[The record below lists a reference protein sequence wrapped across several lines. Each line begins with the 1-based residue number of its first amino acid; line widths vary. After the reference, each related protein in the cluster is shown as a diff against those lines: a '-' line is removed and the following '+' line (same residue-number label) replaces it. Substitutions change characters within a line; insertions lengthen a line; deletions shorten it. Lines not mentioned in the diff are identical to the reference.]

1 MSKVIESFNKIIE
14 QLKSDLGEGFVADD
28 FWHQK
33 DAQSLAG
40 YNTQPKACALFNEV
54 TRLLDKTMK
63 GAEFPGLG
71 NYYIVHLEN
80 DLLVVIAISGEYQ
93 HGMLV
98 DLSKTTMGILMSVA
112 LPNLLKE
119 FDKATS

>member
-1 MSKVIESFNKIIE
+1 MVESFEKITE
-14 QLKSDLGEGFVADD
+14 QLKSDMGEGFVAND

-33 DAQSLAG
+33 DAQSLYG
-40 YNTQPKACALFNEV
+40 FNTQPKACALFNEV
-54 TRLLDKTMK
+54 TRTLDKTMQ

-71 NYYIVHLEN
+71 EYYVVHLEN
-80 DLLVVIAISGEYQ
+80 DLLVVIAIAGEYQ

-112 LPNLLKE
+112 LPNLLSE
-119 FDKATS
+119 FKKAIS